1 MSRIGRL
8 PIQIPSGVD
17 IDIADRVVTVKGPK
31 GTLTHT
37 LVDPISIE
45 RGEGNQ
51 GGVLVVTRPDDE
63 TRSKERHGLERTL
76 VANMVTGVT
85 EGFAKTLEIVGTGY
99 RVTAKGS
106 DLEFALGFSHPV
118 VVAAPDGISFEVQA
132 PTRFVVRG
140 IDKQKVGEVAANIR
154 KLRKPEPYKGKGVRY
169 QGENVRRKV
178 GKAGK

>member
-8 PIQIPSGVD
+8 PIPIPGGVEVD
-17 IDIADRVVTVKGPK
+17 INDRVVTVKGPK

-37 LVDPISIE
+37 LVDPIAIE
-45 RGEGNQ
+45 RGD
-51 GGVLVVTRPDDE
+51 GVLTVTRPDDE

-99 RVTAKGS
+99 RVQAKGS

-118 VVAAPDGISFEVQA
+118 VVPAPDGISFEVQA